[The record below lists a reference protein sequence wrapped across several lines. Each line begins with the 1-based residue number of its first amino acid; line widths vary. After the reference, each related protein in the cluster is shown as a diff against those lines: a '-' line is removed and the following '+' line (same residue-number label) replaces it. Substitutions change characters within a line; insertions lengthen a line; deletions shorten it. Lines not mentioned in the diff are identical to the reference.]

1 MNKISPRLTESV
13 HWGIHVKHDCK
24 LYYNNI
30 NNTDVKDEREVI
42 RLLLG

>member
-1 MNKISPRLTESV
+1 MNKISPQPTESV
-13 HWGIHVKHDCK
+13 HWGIRVKRDCK